1 MTFLKINSN
10 NRAIWLDF
18 IEYANLMFNQEK
30 QNIWSNPVTFL
41 SVYGQGQSLLHSD
54 VISIPLKHFYTNY
67 LKEHPD
73 EIEALKGKKLKI
85 AVKKILSLVAPKQII
100 QEVLKGICHLYKD
113 KQPILLTIPSP
124 QLLLR
129 EACGLIG
136 GNSGDIDENLLDAAS
151 MYLAELLRSFSEA
164 GLSGIVVEESTESI
178 LPFPKIDPLYQPF
191 INVAHHY
198 QWLIGYWGKSSEIGE
213 VSFSNFSI
221 SPNSN
226 QYTENSVC
234 LLQDTWWTETTDDS
248 LIPDSGIVFT
258 TIPSDAIPELVL
270 KKLNEIRMTAKS
282 N

>member
-1 MTFLKINSN
+1 MNSN
-10 NRAIWLDF
+10 NKTIWLDF
-18 IEYANLMFNQEK
+18 IEYANRMFNQEK

-54 VISIPLKHFYTNY
+54 VISIPLKPFYTNY
-67 LKEHPD
+67 LKEHPE

-85 AVKKILSLVAPKQII
+85 VVKKLLSLDAPKQII

-124 QLLLR
+124 QLWLM

-164 GLSGIVVEESTESI
+164 GLSGIVVEEATEPIFSSSEI
-178 LPFPKIDPLYQPF
+178 EPLYQPF
-191 INVAHHY
+191 VNVAHHY
-198 QWLIGYWGKSSEIGE
+198 QWLIGYWGKSSEIGG

-226 QYTENSVC
+226 QHTENSIC

-248 LIPDSGIVFT
+248 VIPDSGMLFT
-258 TIPSDAIPELVL
+258 TIPFDAIPELVL
-270 KKLNEIRMTAKS
+270 KKLNDVRMTAKS